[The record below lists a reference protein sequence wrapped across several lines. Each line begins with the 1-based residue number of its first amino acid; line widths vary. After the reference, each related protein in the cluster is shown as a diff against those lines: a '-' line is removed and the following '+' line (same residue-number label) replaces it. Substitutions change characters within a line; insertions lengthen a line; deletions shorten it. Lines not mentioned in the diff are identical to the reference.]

1 LPWGISK
8 RVANVRY
15 LGVIV
20 QSREKKRSGEEGMTK
35 KRKLGAGSI
44 MHGQC
49 QVVEHADVRAM
60 FVSCQQ

>member
-1 LPWGISK
+1 M
-8 RVANVRY
+8 RY